1 MCQTHTLTEQHLGG
15 LNTPME
21 HPMNAHR
28 PPGRRFAVLLLVL
41 LAACGSR
48 TLVPPVATTVPRPAL
63 PVTMHT
69 DGSQDDNWRVFSQC
83 LALGGKTMIFPGDN
97 VAADVVCQ

>member
-1 MCQTHTLTEQHLGG
+1 
-15 LNTPME
+15 
-21 HPMNAHR
+21 
-28 PPGRRFAVLLLVL
+28 
-41 LAACGSR
+41 
-48 TLVPPVATTVPRPAL
+48 
-63 PVTMHT
+63 MHT